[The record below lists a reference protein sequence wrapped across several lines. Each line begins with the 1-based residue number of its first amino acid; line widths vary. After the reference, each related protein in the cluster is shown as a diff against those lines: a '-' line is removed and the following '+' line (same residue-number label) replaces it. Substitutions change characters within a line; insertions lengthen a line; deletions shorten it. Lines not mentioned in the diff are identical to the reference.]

1 MSALPPQEH
10 RLHFVSFPSARDLC
24 ITTPD
29 VSPSTDNA
37 TVLQLF
43 SRHKDLVSLPVVE
56 DGRPFGLI
64 NRHSFLSQMARPYY
78 RELYDRKSCIAFMD
92 KTPLIVEAS
101 ASLSDVADKAV
112 ISGERFLADGFII
125 TENSRYLGIGL
136 GIDLFRI
143 VSDTHVRQH
152 QQIVQSIEYASVIQ
166 GAMLTPFRQ
175 TLEDTLQDWCL
186 VWEPR
191 DCVGGDCYA
200 FRRYEQGWLAV
211 LTDCTGHGVPGA
223 FMTLIF
229 NSALEQAL
237 AQHRP
242 DQTGQLLGSI
252 NRYIKDTL
260 GQKSGYPGQMSASDD
275 GCDALV
281 VYVNTT
287 EQTLNWASAR
297 MTAFVTDAQS
307 GDLLT
312 LDSDRMGVGYTNT
325 PYDYSWPAFQRPL
338 SSQDLFFAA
347 TDGLLDQ
354 IGGER
359 QIKFG
364 KRRLQNLLQR
374 LGELPMS
381 QLATQLL
388 QHHRAWQG
396 TQARRDDLTF
406 WGFRHHEHA

>member
-1 MSALPPQEH
+1 MSALPSQEH
-10 RLHFVSFPSARDLC
+10 RLCFASFPSARDLC

-29 VSPSTDNA
+29 ISPSTDNA

-92 KTPLIVEAS
+92 KTPLIIEAS
-101 ASLSDVADKAV
+101 ALLSDVADKAV

-125 TENSRYLGIGL
+125 TENGRYLGIGL

-152 QQIVQSIEYASVIQ
+152 RQIVQSIEYASVIQ

-175 TLEDTLQDWCL
+175 TLAATLQDWCL

-191 DCVGGDCYA
+191 DCVGGDSYA
-200 FRRYEQGWLAV
+200 FRQYAHGWLAV
-211 LTDCTGHGVPGA
+211 LADCTGHGVPGA

-242 DQTGQLLGSI
+242 DQPGQLIGGI

-275 GCDALV
+275 GCDV
-281 VYVNTT
+281 MVIYVNTA
-287 EQTLNWASAR
+287 EQTLSWASAR
-297 MTAFVTDAQS
+297 MTAFLIAAQS

-312 LDSDRMGVGYTNT
+312 LDYDRMGVGYTNT
-325 PYDYSWPAFQRPL
+325 PYDYSWPTFQRPL
-338 SSQDLFFAA
+338 SPQDLFFST

-364 KRRLQNLLQR
+364 KRRLQNVLQR
-374 LGELPMS
+374 IRELPMN
-381 QLATQLL
+381 QLAAQLL
-388 QHHRAWQG
+388 HHHRIWQG
-396 TQARRDDLTF
+396 AQTRRDDLTF
-406 WGFRHHEHA
+406 WGFRHR

>member
-1 MSALPPQEH
+1 MSALPSQEH

-112 ISGERFLADGFII
+112 ISGDRFLADGFII
-125 TENSRYLGIGL
+125 TEKGHYLGIGL

-143 VSDTHVRQH
+143 VSDIHVRQH
-152 QQIVQSIEYASVIQ
+152 QHIVQSIEYASVIQ

-175 TLEDTLQDWCL
+175 TLATTLQDWCL

-200 FRRYEQGWLAV
+200 FRRYEHGWLAV
-211 LTDCTGHGVPGA
+211 LADCTGHGVPGA

-242 DQTGQLLGSI
+242 DQPGQLLGGI

-260 GQKSGYPGQMSASDD
+260 GQNSGYPGQMSASDD

-297 MTAFVTDAQS
+297 MTAFLIGAQT

-312 LDSDRMGVGYTNT
+312 LDNDRMGVGYINT
-325 PYDYSWPAFQRPL
+325 PYDYSWPTFQHPL
-338 SSQDLFFAA
+338 SPQDLFFST

-364 KRRLQNLLQR
+364 KRRLQNLLLR
-374 LGELPMS
+374 IRDLPMH
-381 QLATQLL
+381 QLAIQLL
-388 QHHRAWQG
+388 QHHHDWQG
-396 TQARRDDLTF
+396 SQDRRDDLTF
-406 WGFRHHEHA
+406 WGFRHP

>member
-56 DGRPFGLI
+56 DGRPFGLL
-64 NRHSFLSQMARPYY
+64 NRHSFLSQMSRPYY

-112 ISGERFLADGFII
+112 INGERFLADGFII

-143 VSDTHVRQH
+143 VSDIHVRQH

-175 TLEDTLQDWCL
+175 TLEATLQDWCL

-191 DCVGGDCYA
+191 DCVGGDYYA

-237 AQHRP
+237 AQYRP

-338 SSQDLFFAA
+338 SAQDLFFAA

-374 LGELPMS
+374 HGELPMS

>member
-56 DGRPFGLI
+56 DGRPFGLL
-64 NRHSFLSQMARPYY
+64 NRHSFLSQMSRPYY

-112 ISGERFLADGFII
+112 INGERFLADGFII
-125 TENSRYLGIGL
+125 TENSRYVGIGL

-143 VSDTHVRQH
+143 VSDIHVRQH
-152 QQIVQSIEYASVIQ
+152 QQIVQGIEYASVIQ

-175 TLEDTLQDWCL
+175 TLEATLQDWCL

-191 DCVGGDCYA
+191 DCVGGDYYA

-237 AQHRP
+237 AQYRP

-338 SSQDLFFAA
+338 SAQDLFFAA

-374 LGELPMS
+374 HGELPMS

>member
-10 RLHFVSFPSARDLC
+10 RLRFVSFPSARDLC

-64 NRHSFLSQMARPYY
+64 NRHSFLSQMSRPYY

-125 TENSRYLGIGL
+125 TENGHYLGIGL

-175 TLEDTLQDWCL
+175 TLEATLQDWCL

-237 AQHRP
+237 AQYRP

-338 SSQDLFFAA
+338 SAQDLFFAA

>member
-175 TLEDTLQDWCL
+175 TLEATLQDWCL

-338 SSQDLFFAA
+338 SAQDLFFAA

>member
-56 DGRPFGLI
+56 DGRPFGLL
-64 NRHSFLSQMARPYY
+64 NRHSFLSQMSRPYY

-112 ISGERFLADGFII
+112 INGERFLADGFII

-143 VSDTHVRQH
+143 VSDIHVRQH

-175 TLEDTLQDWCL
+175 TLEATLQDWCL

-191 DCVGGDCYA
+191 DCVGGDYYA

-237 AQHRP
+237 AQYRP

-338 SSQDLFFAA
+338 SAQDLFFAA

-374 LGELPMS
+374 HGELPMN

>member
-10 RLHFVSFPSARDLC
+10 RLRFVSFPSARDLC
-24 ITTPD
+24 IATPD

-64 NRHSFLSQMARPYY
+64 NRHSFLSQMARTYY

-112 ISGERFLADGFII
+112 ISSERFLADGFII

-143 VSDTHVRQH
+143 VSDIHVRQH
-152 QQIVQSIEYASVIQ
+152 QHIVQSIEYASVIQ

-175 TLEDTLQDWCL
+175 TLETTLQDWCL

-237 AQHRP
+237 AQYRP

-312 LDSDRMGVGYTNT
+312 LNSDRMGVGYTNT
-325 PYDYSWPAFQRPL
+325 PYDYSWPTFQRPL
-338 SSQDLFFAA
+338 SAQDLFFAA

-374 LGELPMS
+374 LGELPMN

-406 WGFRHHEHA
+406 WGFRHHEHV

>member
-10 RLHFVSFPSARDLC
+10 RLRFVSFPSARDLC

-29 VSPSTDNA
+29 VSPTTDNA
-37 TVLQLF
+37 TVLHLF

-56 DGRPFGLI
+56 EGRPFGLI

-92 KTPLIVEAS
+92 KTPLIVEAA

-125 TENSRYLGIGL
+125 TENGRYLGIGL

-152 QQIVQSIEYASVIQ
+152 QHIVQSIEYASVIQ
-166 GAMLTPFRQ
+166 GAMLTPSRQ
-175 TLEDTLQDWCL
+175 TLADTLKDWCL
-186 VWEPR
+186 IWEPR

-200 FRRYEQGWLAV
+200 FRRDEHGWLAV
-211 LTDCTGHGVPGA
+211 LADCTGHGVPGA

-237 AQHRP
+237 TQHRP
-242 DQTGQLLGSI
+242 DQPGRLLSGI

-260 GQKSGYPGQMSASDD
+260 GQKSGYPGQTTASDD
-275 GCDALV
+275 GCDALA
-281 VYVNTT
+281 VYVNTADR
-287 EQTLNWASAR
+287 TLSWASAR
-297 MTAFVTDAQS
+297 MTAFLIDAQS

-338 SSQDLFFAA
+338 SPQDLFFST

-374 LGELPMS
+374 VRELPMS
-381 QLATQLL
+381 ALANQLL
-388 QHHRAWQG
+388 QHHHTWQG
-396 TQARRDDLTF
+396 SQERRDDVTF
-406 WGFRHHEHA
+406 WGFRHP

>member
-175 TLEDTLQDWCL
+175 TLEATLQDWCL

>member
-338 SSQDLFFAA
+338 SAQDLFFAA